1 MNITRKKS
9 RSRSKNVN
17 VSIQKFNNII
27 EELGKSI
34 ISNTNSKNIEL
45 LKSIQYVKTSLKN
58 SYIEE
63 IMLEYPNITPE
74 FVAKNISF
82 IALIY
87 QNKSIYPIIR
97 KMINIKEETHNN
109 YILTIIGSFFPE
121 AEIVGGMDLVVRE
134 NNNNSTI
141 ENKKIRMFI
150 PWFFLISLLSMLW
163 VSYISYNQLFFIQH
177 ELEKNSA
184 FSLVKDIGSAA
195 MTCDFKNIHLSK
207 EEESIFKIIKFANS
221 KITFMDTFILE
232 NIEKT
237 IKLRKCI
244 LDPKGTFET
253 EVFNQNI
260 KMGTGTRSSNNYQ
273 KQILNIDTNIV
284 PSQLESKKVISQS
297 LALVPSSTAAMLVPT
312 ETMQK
317 YIMNYNEDLYN
328 NIENKI
334 RTDVEMIHDPTA
346 LINYFKK
353 MENMDLRDFKSFFED
368 NTYLESDSAIPS
380 MKDLKNILGI
390 FGGETDSMFSLF
402 IKGFSG
408 MNIIDV
414 VYNDY
419 KKRMVMIHTE
429 LTIKS
434 AQLNNYIENLIIDSS
449 ILITLLISF
458 KTILCWF
465 IFVALNFGIA
475 SYKMTKYIRDKMK
488 KSKSKR
494 NLISSTRKNKEKMDL
509 LSLEN

>member
-9 RSRSKNVN
+9 RSRSRSKNIN
-17 VSIQKFNNII
+17 TSIHKYNNII

-34 ISNTNSKNIEL
+34 ISNTKSKNIEL
-45 LKSIQYVKTSLKN
+45 LKSIQSVKKSSILLN
-58 SYIEE
+58 NIYIAEV
-63 IMLEYPNITPE
+63 IQKYPDITPE

-82 IALIY
+82 IAMIY

-97 KMINIKEETHNN
+97 KMLNIKEETHHNF
-109 YILTIIGSFFPE
+109 ILSIIGPFFPE
-121 AEIVGGMDLVVRE
+121 AEIVGGTDLVARE
-134 NNNNSTI
+134 DDNI
-141 ENKKIRMFI
+141 KKKKLLFI

-177 ELEKNSA
+177 ELQKNTA

-207 EEESIFKIIKFANS
+207 EEESVFKIIKYANS
-221 KITFMDTFILE
+221 KITIIDTFILE

-253 EVFNQNI
+253 EVFHQNI
-260 KMGTGTRSSNNYQ
+260 KTERHSQ
-273 KQILNIDTNIV
+273 KQILNIETNIV
-284 PSQLESKKVISQS
+284 PSQLESKTVISQS

-317 YIMNYNEDLYN
+317 YIMNYNADLYN
-328 NIENKI
+328 NIEKKI
-334 RTDVEMIHDPTA
+334 RTDVETIRDPIA
-346 LINYFKK
+346 LIQYFKK

-368 NTYLESDSAIPS
+368 NSYLESDSAIPS

-465 IFVALNFGIA
+465 VFVAINFGFA
-475 SYKMTKYIRDKMK
+475 SYKMTGYIRDQMK
-488 KSKSKR
+488 KSKLKSNS
-494 NLISSTRKNKEKMDL
+494 NLLSFTRKKKEKTRL

>member
-1 MNITRKKS
+1 MNITRRSHS
-9 RSRSKNVN
+9 RGSRKI
-17 VSIQKFNNII
+17 SITKYNNII

-34 ISNTNSKNIEL
+34 ISNTSSKNIEL
-45 LKSIQYVKTSLKN
+45 LKSIQSTKTSYKN
-58 SYIEE
+58 IYIEE
-63 IMLEYPNITPE
+63 IIQEYPKITPE
-74 FVAKNISF
+74 IISRNITF

-87 QNKSIYPIIR
+87 QNKSIYSII
-97 KMINIKEETHNN
+97 KNMLNIKEETHEK
-109 YILTIIGSFFPE
+109 YILYMIGPFFPE
-121 AEIVGGMDLVVRE
+121 SDIVGGTDIVVQE
-134 NNNNSTI
+134 NNNNNNTNTNN
-141 ENKKIRMFI
+141 NKKSIFI

-177 ELEKNSA
+177 ELEKNTA
-184 FSLVKDIGSAA
+184 FSLVKDVGSAA

-207 EEESIFKIIKFANS
+207 EEESIFKIIKYANS
-221 KITFMDTFILE
+221 KYTIIDNFILE

-253 EVFNQNI
+253 DVFNQNI
-260 KMGTGTRSSNNYQ
+260 RTGTEVSNNYK
-273 KQILNIDTNIV
+273 KQILNIETNIV

-317 YIMNYNEDLYN
+317 YIMNYNTELYN
-328 NIENKI
+328 NIEKKI
-334 RTDVEMIHDPTA
+334 RTDVETIRDPTA

-353 MENMDLRDFKSFFED
+353 MENMDLRDFKSFFEEK
-368 NTYLESDSAIPS
+368 TYLDSDSSIPS

-390 FGGETDSMFSLF
+390 FGGETDTVFSLF
-402 IKGFSG
+402 IKSFAG

-414 VYNDY
+414 VYSDY
-419 KKRMVMIHTE
+419 KKRMIMIHTE

-465 IFVALNFGIA
+465 VFVSINFGLA
-475 SYKMTKYIRDKMK
+475 SYKMVGYIREQMK
-488 KSKSKR
+488 RSKSKSKQ
-494 NLISSTRKNKEKMDL
+494 
-509 LSLEN
+509 LSLKKSNHSTNFITLQNKTK